1 MILLHRCEYLKI
13 IDLLDS
19 KIPRFLEKY
28 PGYKIILFKF
38 HYFNLIIQ
46 NKPSDE
52 INNFLNKELFPLLN
66 KYNDVIKYDCSDFKY
81 LIDNPN
87 ILKTS
92 FYQQI
97 FENLCKIFESG
108 LNLSLDWILW
118 IEKEKDKNSPKAKN
132 YYKDKDVF
140 VKKIDTL
147 IEYEKEIVKNSKET
161 TFIKTHSFDSNLD
174 KNLDIFHKILEEN
187 YINLEEQKSFDYS
200 DFFPLELDK
209 NKDYFCFDN
218 KSLND
223 DVNNVIFENKNYLIN
238 YNFYNDK
245 INNKFKNNNF
255 LNNKNKNNY
264 NKIKTSFNVCFNDSF
279 SNNIST
285 KDNKS
290 NGSNESYKNTI
301 IDLRKKK
308 IKQFKFQILKRENVD
323 KKILR
328 KFKKFLKAKL
338 KDKMESDVK
347 NYININQFWPDYIK
361 MNLMPPF
368 YYDKEKIKFKSF
380 NTKYLCWLFEHK
392 YALELFNIF
401 IKINHHDI
409 LKLIENAYNI
419 SKNSNDY
426 ILLKT
431 YINAMPSIYGVKDE
445 NRVISYTSNIKQYED
460 EKNNNQINKEEIK
473 NPNYEINEGI
483 DNMIIENG
491 YIYSKENIYNINNI
505 SSINVN
511 NNLINNDYMN
521 IINNNYKVDNINTFS
536 NPQTFTNKDN
546 TNNNMDINLKENEF
560 NHNFFKEPF
569 EDRRNN
575 RQNFDKNI
583 FNLF

>member
-1 MILLHRCEYLKI
+1 M
-13 IDLLDS
+13 
-19 KIPRFLEKY
+19 
-28 PGYKIILFKF
+28 
-38 HYFNLIIQ
+38 IIQ
-46 NKPSDE
+46 NKPADE
-52 INNFLNKELFPLLN
+52 VYIFLNKELFPLLN
-66 KYNDVIKYDCSDFKY
+66 KYNEVINYDYFDFKY
-81 LIDNPN
+81 LLENPD
-87 ILKTS
+87 ILKSS

-97 FENLCKIFESG
+97 LENVCKIFVSG

-118 IEKEKDKNSPKAKN
+118 IEKEKDKNSPKAIN
-132 YYKDKDVF
+132 YFKEKDVF
-140 VKKIDTL
+140 VNKIDSL
-147 IEYEKEIVKNSKET
+147 IEYEKEIVKKYKDT
-161 TFIKTHSFDSNLD
+161 TFNINHSFESNLD

-187 YINLEEQKSFDYS
+187 YSNFEEQKSLDNS
-200 DFFPLELDK
+200 AFFPLESEK
-209 NKDYFCFDN
+209 NNDYLFLGK

-264 NKIKTSFNVCFNDSF
+264 NKIKTRFNVCFNDSF

-338 KDKMESDVK
+338 KEKMESDVK

-401 IKINHHDI
+401 IKINNYDI

-419 SKNSNDY
+419 NKNSNDY
-426 ILLKT
+426 MLLKT
-431 YINAMPSIYGVKDE
+431 YINTMPSIYGVKDE
-445 NRVISYTSNIKQYED
+445 NRVISYTSNIQQYEGD
-460 EKNNNQINKEEIK
+460 KNINKINKEEYK
-473 NPNYEINEGI
+473 NQNYEFNEGI

-491 YIYSKENIYNINNI
+491 YIYSKENINNINT
-505 SSINVN
+505 INVN
-511 NNLINNDYMN
+511 NSLINNDYMN
-521 IINNNYKVDNINTFS
+521 IINNNYKLDNINTFS
-536 NPQTFTNKDN
+536 NPQTFTIEDN
-546 TNNNMDINLKENEF
+546 TNNNMDINMKENDF
-560 NHNFFKEPF
+560 NNKILNESF
-569 EDRRNN
+569 EDRNN
-575 RQNFDKNI
+575 RRNIDINI